1 MEFSIMDILEQVNK
15 VIDNF
20 EKRERRN
27 HNRYMWDEAYLLEEL
42 SKRYVENIKQQKW
55 GTANDLLS
63 QISRLVVMIQS
74 E

>member
-1 MEFSIMDILEQVNK
+1 MDILEQVGK
-15 VIDNF
+15 VIENF

-27 HNRYMWDEAYLLEEL
+27 HNRYVWDEAFLLEEL
-42 SKRYVENIKQQKW
+42 SKRYVESVKQQRW
-55 GTANDLLS
+55 GTANDILA